1 MSVPS
6 TAIAQV
12 IQEIEVLC
20 QHRRTNRTAAQGREQ
35 KHERPGYEATF
46 LATLEQELR
55 LPSLSVAIIVT
66 ILEIRSAFSRTA
78 S

>member
-20 QHRRTNRTAAQGREQ
+20 QHRGTNRTAAQGQKR
-35 KHERPGYEATF
+35 KHEHPGYEATF
-46 LATLEQELR
+46 LTGTRAEIATSLRSQEL
-55 LPSLSVAIIVT
+55 
-66 ILEIRSAFSRTA
+66 
-78 S
+78 